1 MMFRKPQSLAS
12 RIFWLYGLSI
22 LLAAVIGLGLLIR
35 QEFVQ
40 HIADSEK
47 SVKKMADLTLQS
59 LSESA
64 LIGDFDTLQRML
76 RNMVPDSPLREAVYQ
91 GATGGRLE
99 ASQKSVSGAPGW
111 IVAAVNSQLP
121 DVTRDVSMGGV
132 KYGELTL
139 RFDVNEIATE
149 LWNLALKVLGLAVLA
164 LVVGLRLMHYLLLRG
179 LGNLDLLQ
187 AYEKEI
193 LAGSVDAKVVFS
205 DDTPLEIRNTMEVIN
220 RTAGSLRVQFGE
232 RIESLMDSLIQHKNA
247 VDEAAI
253 VCELDTEGR
262 LTYANDSFVEV
273 IGLGRDVLM
282 NRRLVDIGTIALTE
296 TDYWSPSGDIWH
308 GEVEVESARGLKHW
322 LRRSIV
328 PNFSG
333 PGEIDK
339 YICIDIDIT
348 EQKKSESDLLD
359 QVRRQKLITEFG
371 GLALV
376 SQDTREVKDAAVRIA
391 TTGLQVS
398 HAALLFQAP
407 GQAMQ
412 RVLAVAG
419 WSVDWLDRDMPA
431 MTSALLDGQEGT
443 LSQPGPLAQR
453 MLQTLR
459 HASMLEVPMQANE
472 GGRVTLV
479 VADTGQRQFNVADQ
493 NYLRSLLY
501 VLEAAIERN
510 LSREHL
516 LYLAQFDALTGL
528 PNREMMLELLQDALT
543 VARQQGTR
551 LGVMYLDF
559 DRFKL
564 VNDTLGHEA
573 GDLLLIQA
581 AGRMKSCLR
590 TGDTVARLSGD
601 EFVVL
606 LSELH
611 ETSDAGLV
619 ARKLLDQ
626 LRQPFNLNGQEAFI
640 SASLGASVFP
650 EDGLDAATL
659 LRHADQAMYHSKEM
673 GRNGFNYYQLEMG
686 LRASGLQALEKQLR
700 GALERHE
707 FFLLYQPK
715 VFLRNGQISGF
726 EALLRWRHP
735 QRGVVGPDE
744 FVSILEETGMI
755 VEVGAWVLR
764 NVAQQVVSWQSEGL
778 TVPRVAVNLSARQ
791 FSSEHLDTLVREVLQ
806 TTRVDPRLLEFELT
820 ESMLMQNP
828 DSALAMIEQFCNYG
842 LRFSIDDF
850 GTGYSSLSLLNRFPL
865 ESIKI
870 DRSFVREITRNPSD
884 AAITQGIIGLA
895 HSLKLKVVAEGVE
908 TPEQLAMLS
917 DWACDEVQ
925 GYYFSEPVPAIDCAA
940 MLHTKKRLLKPTQ
953 MESIE
958 YLI

>member
-1 MMFRKPQSLAS
+1 MKFRKPQTLAS

-22 LLAAVIGLGLLIR
+22 LMAAAISLVLLIR

-40 HIADSEK
+40 HIADSEQ
-47 SVKKMADLTLQS
+47 SVKKMADMS
-59 LSESA
+59 VPHLSESA
-64 LIGDFDTLQRML
+64 LIGDFDTIQRML
-76 RNMVPDSPLREAVYQ
+76 RKMVPDSPLREAVYQ
-91 GATGGRLE
+91 GAKGGRLE
-99 ASQKSVSGAPGW
+99 ASQQSESGAPAW
-111 IVAAVNSQLP
+111 VVVIVNSQLP
-121 DVTRDVSMGGV
+121 EVTRDVSIGGV
-132 KYGELTL
+132 KYGELSL
-139 RFDVNEIATE
+139 RFDVNQIATE
-149 LWNLALKVLGLAVLA
+149 LWNLILKVLGLALLA

-193 LAGSVDAKVVFS
+193 LAGSVNAEVRFS
-205 DDTPLEIRNTMEVIN
+205 EDTPLEIRNTIEVIN

-253 VCELDTEGR
+253 VCELDTDGR
-262 LTYANDSFVEV
+262 LTYANDSFVQV
-273 IGLGRDVLM
+273 IGLARDVLL
-282 NRRLVDIGTIALTE
+282 NRRLVDIGSIALTE
-296 TDYWSPSGDIWH
+296 TDYWSPSQDIWH

-328 PNFSG
+328 PNFSSR
-333 PGEIDK
+333 GEIDK

-348 EQKKSESDLLD
+348 EQKQSESDLLD
-359 QVRRQKLITEFG
+359 QVRRQKMITEFG
-371 GLALV
+371 GLALI
-376 SQDTREVKDAAVRIA
+376 SQDTKEVQEAAVRMA
-391 TTGLQVS
+391 RMGLQAS
-398 HAALLFQAP
+398 HAALLLQAP
-407 GQAMQ
+407 GQVRQ

-419 WSVDWLDRDMPA
+419 WSDDWLGREMPA
-431 MTSALLDGQEGT
+431 LTSALLAGEKEFS
-443 LSQPGPLAQR
+443 SQAGLLAQS
-453 MLQTLR
+453 MLETLR
-459 HASMLEVPMQANE
+459 HASMLEVPMQSNE
-472 GGRVTLV
+472 GGRVTLL
-479 VADTGQRQFNVADQ
+479 VADTAQCEFNVADQ
-493 NYLRSLLY
+493 NFLRSLLY

-528 PNREMMLELLQDALT
+528 PNREMMLDLLQDALA
-543 VARQQGTR
+543 VAHRQSAR

-590 TGDTVARLSGD
+590 AGDTVARLSGD

-626 LRQPFNLNGQEAFI
+626 LNRPFDLNGQEAFI
-640 SASLGASVFP
+640 SASLGAAVFP

-673 GRNGFNYYQLEMG
+673 GRNGFHFYQLEMG

-700 GALERHE
+700 GALERRE
-707 FFLLYQPK
+707 FFVLYQPK
-715 VFLRNGQISGF
+715 VFLHSGQISGF

-755 VEVGAWVLR
+755 VEVGAWVLQT
-764 NVAQQVVSWQSEGL
+764 VAEQIVSWQSDGL

-791 FSSEHLDTLVREVLQ
+791 FSSEHLETMVREVLKS
-806 TTRVDPRLLEFELT
+806 TRVDPGLLEFELT
-820 ESMLMQNP
+820 ESMLMLNP
-828 DSALAMIEQFCNYG
+828 DSALAMIQTFCGYG
-842 LRFSIDDF
+842 FRFSIDDF

-865 ESIKI
+865 DSIKI

-884 AAITQGIIGLA
+884 ATITQGIIGLA

-917 DWACDEVQ
+917 DWACDEIQ
-925 GYYFSEPVPAIDCAA
+925 GYYFSEAVPAADCAA
-940 MLHTKKRLLKPTQ
+940 MLRSKKRLVKSSQ